1 MASLKKLQQNWEEL
15 AQADPL
21 WAICSDP
28 TKRGLNW
35 DEKEFFATGE
45 TEVGTV
51 LSYVDS
57 LGLSIDYSAPA
68 LDFGCGVG
76 RLTRAL
82 AARFS
87 ECWGVD
93 ISCTMIEKAQALNGS
108 FPNCRLVLN
117 EESSLRGFAD
127 GHFGF
132 IYSSIVFQHMEPRLV
147 RGYLRELIRVLSPGG
162 VLVFQL
168 ADKFKARWARKL
180 RLKLALRRRLRA
192 LLGDWRPEFM
202 YCVRETQ
209 VRHLI
214 ARAGA
219 RVCDVKLTN
228 SAEPD
233 FNGNLRFLDRESDEG
248 FVSKQYCIVKNV

>member
-15 AQADPL
+15 AQADAL

-28 TKRGLNW
+28 TKRGRNW

-45 TEVGTV
+45 AEVRTV
-51 LSYVDS
+51 LSYVES
-57 LGLSIDYSAPA
+57 LGLSLDYSMPA

-87 ECWGVD
+87 ECCGVD
-93 ISCTMIEKAQALNGS
+93 ISRTMIESARALNGS
-108 FPNCRLVLN
+108 YPNCRFVLN

-127 GHFGF
+127 GRFGF
-132 IYSSIVFQHMEPRLV
+132 IYSSIVLQHMELRLV
-147 RGYLRELIRVLSPGG
+147 RGYLRELLRVLSPGG

-168 ADKFKARWARKL
+168 TDKFKARWSRKL
-180 RLKLALRRRLRA
+180 RLKFALRRRLRA

-202 YCVRETQ
+202 YCVRETD
-209 VRHLI
+209 VRRLI

-233 FNGNLRFLDRESDEG
+233 FNGDLRFLEREPGEG
-248 FVSKQYCIVKNV
+248 FVSKQYCIVKGV